1 MKKLLILLAIFILG
15 CAQQQDTKK
24 QSDDILGIDNILIT
38 PTPPIITGN
47 DFTMN
52 FYVKNL
58 RDDMAG
64 KRIKIDAIKCYDWG
78 RCEPKGKDCRT
89 ANAKPTDLIT
99 GSVEIVEWGFSS
111 PSKEATG
118 GLRVECPI
126 RFKVVYEYEA
136 AKNSEIAIISEQAL
150 KEAQKAGENPKPRV
164 TESEAAGPLE
174 IDIEYSLRQPIMT
187 NQNVTATLRVMDK
200 GKGIYQS
207 VPNGSLSITPGKE
220 LLNFECEK
228 FKKSGDKLVNEAN
241 IQMISKKSAPVK
253 CTFKTPSEKA
263 VSEVKTSFI
272 EARLK
277 YAYEVHERRDVT
289 VEPPKE

>member
-1 MKKLLILLAIFILG
+1 MKRFLVILAIFILG
-15 CAQQQDTKK
+15 CAQQETKK
-24 QSDDILGIDNILIT
+24 QSDDILGIESIIIT

-64 KRIKIDAIKCYDWG
+64 KRIKIDEIKCYDWG

-89 ANAKPTDLIT
+89 ANAKQTDIIT
-99 GSVEIVEWGFSS
+99 GSVEIVEWQFSS

-118 GLRVECPI
+118 NLRVECPI

-150 KEAQKAGENPKPRV
+150 KEAQKAGENPQPSV

-174 IDIEYSLRQPIMT
+174 IDIEYSLRQPIIT
-187 NQNVTATLRVMDK
+187 NQNVTATLRVVDK

-207 VPNGSLSITPGKE
+207 IPNGSLSITPGKE
-220 LLNFECEK
+220 LLNFACEK
-228 FKKSGDKLVNEAN
+228 FKKSGDKLVNEAS

-253 CTFKTPSEKA
+253 CTFTTPGEKA
-263 VSEVKTSFI
+263 VSEVKTSYM

-277 YAYEVHERRDVT
+277 YSYEVHERRDVT